1 MKHKLAYL
9 LLIASLF
16 FASCAKESTYTITN
30 DTGMDGTVFVHEC
43 NEEGET
49 ITIQNATIN
58 DGSSKSFVAN
68 ERTVKL
74 KLYIDELDKWVQQ
87 VFYLEGASTQITI
100 NGKTIVGRQ
109 EP

>member
-9 LLIASLF
+9 LLIATLF

-49 ITIQNATIN
+49 ITAH
-58 DGSSKSFVAN
+58 SKKA
-68 ERTVKL
+68 
-74 KLYIDELDKWVQQ
+74 
-87 VFYLEGASTQITI
+87 VFRHICCKS
-100 NGKTIVGRQ
+100 
-109 EP
+109 